1 MTVREATRIALQEC
15 QVKESDI
22 QKALDR
28 ASVVVPGGKGSSEIP
43 DGYERGFIDRVKK
56 TYLSIRQMPKPLF
69 EIYRD
74 RFTDKIRKKVGEN

>member
-28 ASVVVPGGKGSSEIP
+28 ASVVVPGGNGSSEIP
-43 DGYERGFIDRVKK
+43 DGYEREFVERVKN
-56 TYLSIRQMPKPLF
+56 TYLSLRQMPKPL
-69 EIYRD
+69 IQAQRHLAHD
-74 RFTDKIRKKVGEN
+74 QSCHRI